1 MGREAWHAAVH
12 GVTKSWTQLRDWIQV
27 MLWLKRTCWVSYTEP
42 CIWTQTLPDAHSPQ
56 QPGSLPQYS
65 WWIFTDTAIATTL
78 IQILQRILT
87 RNDEWSFSCS
97 IYSTASAVE
106 FHFSVTSII
115 WYIII
120 KALWLVENLE
130 FGYESLISFFCLLTC
145 SFFFFF
151 CSAWLYSYKH
161 VDFKALY
168 VLNG

>member
-1 MGREAWHAAVH
+1 MGRDAWHAAVH

-42 CIWTQTLPDAHSPQ
+42 CIWTQTLPEAHSWEQ
-56 QPGSLPQYS
+56 QGSLPQYS
-65 WWIFTDTAIATTL
+65 WCIFTNMAISNTV
-78 IQILQRILT
+78 IQILQIILT
-87 RNDEWSFSCS
+87 KNDEWSFSCS

-106 FHFSVTSII
+106 FHFSVTSSI
-115 WYIII
+115 WYVII
-120 KALWLVENLE
+120 KALWQVENLE

-145 SFFFFF
+145 SFFFF